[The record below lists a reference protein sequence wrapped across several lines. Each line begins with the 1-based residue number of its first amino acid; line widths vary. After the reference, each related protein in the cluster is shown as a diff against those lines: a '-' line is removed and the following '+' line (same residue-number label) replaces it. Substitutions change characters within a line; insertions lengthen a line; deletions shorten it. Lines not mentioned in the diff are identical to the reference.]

1 MRHKGLLVPL
11 SRWYLWRVIPGGPGR
26 SLLQSWHLKDG
37 VGFDYSARRERLT
50 TTSTCSNVVTRG
62 QRLVWVS
69 GITAITPPSYGV
81 ECGFESHGA
90 YAVSEKGMTE

>member
-50 TTSTCSNVVTRG
+50 TTSTCSTVVT
-62 QRLVWVS
+62 
-69 GITAITPPSYGV
+69 TKETSYGGKV
-81 ECGFESHGA
+81 LRKHWPLLPVKPGFDSLCPYHSQLAGD
-90 YAVSEKGMTE
+90 